1 MINTSNFR
9 IDYVAPDLAD
19 ITDKV
24 LNNHRLSFADGVRLY
39 QTADILA
46 LGMLANYVNMTRNGT
61 NVYFVQ
67 NQHINPTNI
76 CTFHCNF
83 CSFRRDRYEP
93 DAYAWTIEHILERA
107 TQTITERTREIH
119 IVGGLHPDLT
129 LDYYCNLL
137 STLKQTFPHAH
148 LKAFTAVEVD
158 YLARIS
164 RLSHRETLHRL
175 IQAGLDIM
183 PGGGAEIFHPRIR
196 QRICPEKVDGTGWL
210 AIHGLAHQLGI
221 KSNATMLYG
230 HIETVE
236 DCVDHLIRLRE
247 QQDHTGGFLAF
258 IPLAYHPTN
267 NNLGR
272 SHALDFTTGIEDIRH
287 LAVSRLIL
295 DNFAHIKSYWIM
307 STPGLAQISLSFGV
321 SDMDGTVIEERI
333 YHDAGATTG
342 QAMTCAELVQWIA
355 AAGKTP
361 VERDALYSEIKV
373 YASDV
378 SSELPTW

>member
-1 MINTSNFR
+1 MNISKSMIDS
-9 IDYVAPDLAD
+9 VPPDLAD
-19 ITDKV
+19 IADKV
-24 LNNHRLSFADGVRLY
+24 INNNRLSFEDGVRLY
-39 QTADILA
+39 QTTDILA
-46 LGMLANYVNMTRNGT
+46 LGTLANYVNVTRNGT
-61 NVYFVQ
+61 RVYFVQ

-76 CTFHCNF
+76 CAFHCNF
-83 CSFRRDRYEP
+83 CSFRRDGDEP
-93 DAYAWTIEHILERA
+93 DAYVWTIAQIVERA
-107 TQTITERTREIH
+107 KRTITERTREIH

-137 STLKQTFPHAH
+137 STLKQTFPQAH

-164 RLSHRETLHRL
+164 RLSRADILKQL

-183 PGGGAEIFHPRIR
+183 PGGGAEIFHPRVR
-196 QRICPEKVDGTGWL
+196 QRICPEKVDGPGWL
-210 AIHGLAHQLGI
+210 AIHGLAHQLGV
-221 KSNATMLYG
+221 KTNATMLYG

-258 IPLAYHPTN
+258 IPLAYHPIN

-272 SHALDFTTGIEDIRH
+272 ARALDFTTGIEDLRH
-287 LAVSRLIL
+287 LAVSRLML

-307 STPGLAQISLSFGV
+307 STPALAQISLSFGV

-333 YHDAGATTG
+333 YHDAGATTE
-342 QAMTCAELVQWIA
+342 QAMTCAELARWIA

-361 VERDALYSEIKV
+361 VERDALYTEIKV
-373 YASDV
+373 HTSAV
-378 SSELPTW
+378 SSPLPTC